1 MDKVTTEHSKIKDD
15 KVFHTWVTG
24 KGHTWVTG
32 SASTKAYILEK
43 KTSLRTTP
51 KKPKSL
57 RGRP

>member
-1 MDKVTTEHSKIKDD
+1 MIKDTTAYSKIKDD
-15 KVFHTWVTG
+15 NAFHTWVTG
-24 KGHTWVTG
+24 SK
-32 SASTKAYILEK
+32 ATKAYILEK